1 MILEIKKRAI
11 SNWMTGSSMQR
22 LILRFS
28 MRSSEWISLPKE
40 RGRPPQKTG
49 PLSEEGEQN
58 PGDKKGP
65 EGPEQE
71 PDDLPSGEE
80 EGPSS
85 APCQETI
92 PSLFPK
98 KKRGHLLRRL

>member
-1 MILEIKKRAI
+1 
-11 SNWMTGSSMQR
+11 MQR
-22 LILRFS
+22 SILHFS
-28 MRSSEWISLPKE
+28 MMPSEWISLPKE

-58 PGDKKGP
+58 PGGKKGQ
-65 EGPEQE
+65 EGPELDPE
-71 PDDLPSGEE
+71 DLPSGEE

-85 APCQETI
+85 VPCQETI

-98 KKRGHLLRRL
+98 K